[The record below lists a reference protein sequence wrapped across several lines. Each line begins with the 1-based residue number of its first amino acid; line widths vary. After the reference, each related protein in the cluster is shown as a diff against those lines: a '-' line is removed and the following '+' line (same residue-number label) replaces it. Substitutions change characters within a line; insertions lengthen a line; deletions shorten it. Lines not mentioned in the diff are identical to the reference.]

1 MIFLDE
7 RNETTPFYG
16 NFPNISQLMKFPL
29 VLSLAA
35 LAALSSCKPS
45 ASSGKL
51 RVAVIPK
58 GTTHIYWKSVEAGA
72 KKAADELGVEMTY
85 IGPQKEDDRSQQID
99 LVRNQALQNDAIVL
113 APLDATA
120 LRDAVKEVTGNGK
133 PVVIIDSSLADSSS
147 FITSYVATD
156 NKEGGRI
163 AARRL
168 AEVMGGKGKVAVL
181 RYMQGSSST
190 DNREEGFL
198 EEIKKSPGI
207 EIASA
212 EQYAG
217 ATAST
222 AQDTATNLLTRFAS
236 GDGLS
241 IDGIYCP
248 NQTTTFG
255 MLQALRGKNLAG
267 KVKFVG
273 FDCDASFLD
282 ALKKGEL
289 QGTVLQDPLNMG
301 YLAVK
306 TAVAKLRKEEVKP
319 VIDTGATLVT
329 PENMGDAKIAALIK
343 TQVP

>member
-1 MIFLDE
+1 
-7 RNETTPFYG
+7 
-16 NFPNISQLMKFPL
+16 MKIPL
-29 VLSLAA
+29 ALSFAAIAA
-35 LAALSSCKPS
+35 LASCQKS
-45 ASSGKL
+45 NNDGKL
-51 RVAVIPK
+51 HIAVIPK

-72 KKAADELGVEMTY
+72 NKAAAELGVSVTF

-99 LVRNQALQNDAIVL
+99 LVGNQALQNDGIVL

-120 LRDAVKEVTGNGK
+120 LRDAAKSVADKGK
-133 PVVIIDSSLADSSS
+133 PVVIIDSSLEDSTS

-163 AARRL
+163 AARQL
-168 AEVMGGKGKVAVL
+168 SKVLEGKGKVAVL

-190 DNREEGFL
+190 DQRESGFL
-198 EEIKKSPGI
+198 EEIKKSP
-207 EIASA
+207 EIQVVSE

-217 ATAST
+217 ATASQ
-222 AQDTATNLLTRFAS
+222 AQDASANLLTRFAA

-241 IDGIYCP
+241 IQGIYCP
-248 NQTTTFG
+248 NQTTTYG
-255 MLQALRGKNLAG
+255 MLQALRGKNLGG

-273 FDCDASFLD
+273 FDCDPSFLD

-289 QGTVLQDPLNMG
+289 HGTVLQDPVNMG
-301 YLAVK
+301 YLGVK
-306 TAVAKLRKEEVKP
+306 AAVAKIRKETVQP

-329 PENMGDAKIAALIK
+329 QDNLADPKIAALVK